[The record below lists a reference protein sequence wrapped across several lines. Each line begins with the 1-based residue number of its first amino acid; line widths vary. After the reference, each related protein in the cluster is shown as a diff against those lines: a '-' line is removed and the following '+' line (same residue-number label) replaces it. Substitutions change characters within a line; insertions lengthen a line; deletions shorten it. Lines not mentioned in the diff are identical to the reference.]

1 MDDKMRANL
10 QREKENVRREGV
22 KGAF

>member
-10 QREKENVRREGV
+10 QREKENVRRESV
-22 KGAF
+22 KGAS